1 MILVL
6 DTSVLV
12 KWFKQEK
19 DSDKALEVREAFFN
33 EEVDIAVPDLVFY
46 ELANVM
52 RYDDGFKIKMINQA
66 IESLREM
73 DFQIVAPYS
82 DFMDRIVGNASE
94 LDLTVYDS
102 AFYTLA
108 EISGGTLVTVDNE
121 LHDKTDDSV
130 LLEDVKLPTD

>member
-1 MILVL
+1 LVL
-6 DTSVLV
+6 DTSDLV

-19 DSDKALEVREAFFN
+19 DSDKAMEVLEALFN

-52 RYDDGFKIKMINQA
+52 RNDDGFKIKMINQA

-108 EISGGTLVTVDNE
+108 EIFGGTLVTVDNE

-130 LLEDVKLPTD
+130 LLENVKLPTD